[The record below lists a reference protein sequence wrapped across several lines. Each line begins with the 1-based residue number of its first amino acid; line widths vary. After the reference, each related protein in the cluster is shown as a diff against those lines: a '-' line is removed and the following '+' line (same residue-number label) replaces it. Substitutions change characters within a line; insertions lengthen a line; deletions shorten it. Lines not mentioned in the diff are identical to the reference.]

1 MSLSSNPY
9 LEGNYAPVSKECT
22 TGEPPVSGALP
33 DALCGRYLRNGPNP
47 VTPPDPSTYHWF
59 SGTGMV
65 HGPAPRTAKP
75 SGIATGSFAPPTWP
89 PPSAS
94 RPGRGRSSPTLDRT

>member
-22 TGEPPVSGALP
+22 TGELPVSGALP
-33 DALCGRYLRNGPNP
+33 DALCGPLLAQRTEPGHAAGPVDLP
-47 VTPPDPSTYHWF
+47 LVQRDR
-59 SGTGMV
+59 
-65 HGPAPRTAKP
+65 HGPRAGSATAKP